1 MMMLTTALAGTAGGD
16 RSATNPLLAALLGGT
31 ASGLIA
37 AATGLLLG
45 MQLPALYVLAFFLI
59 GAGPVLGSSWLL
71 ESWARIGSL
80 CWGVWLGLSCRSSLR

>member
-16 RSATNPLLAALLGGT
+16 RAATNPLLAALLGGP

-45 MQLPALYVLAFFLI
+45 MNLPA
-59 GAGPVLGSSWLL
+59 
-71 ESWARIGSL
+71 R
-80 CWGVWLGLSCRSSLR
+80 